1 MKINTLYLI
10 TTAIK
15 IHEQE
20 LHKEFTAYKF
30 EILNSSFYID
40 SKCIN
45 GCYVNCNYVIRVE
58 NEDVEIFNT
67 SVWFDEDG
75 LITDII

>member
-20 LHKEFTAYKF
+20 LHKEFTGYKF

-45 GCYVNCNYVIRVE
+45 GYYVNCNYVIRVE